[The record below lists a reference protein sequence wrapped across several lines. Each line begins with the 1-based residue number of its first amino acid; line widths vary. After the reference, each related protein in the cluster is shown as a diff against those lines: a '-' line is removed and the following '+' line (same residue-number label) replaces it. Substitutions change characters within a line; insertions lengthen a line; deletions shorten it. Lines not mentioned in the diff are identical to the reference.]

1 MFIDSVCG
9 MEIKNKKFH
18 SSHDKRNYYFCSTK
32 CKLKF
37 EKESVRSR
45 EKVVIEFYN
54 VWKVYELGNAR
65 ITAVKGA
72 NLEISKGEFLSI
84 QGPSGSGKSTFLH
97 LIGCL
102 DLPTKGSIFL
112 DRKDISM
119 LSESEL
125 AQIRG
130 RKIGFVFQQFNLINT
145 LNALE
150 NVMLPMIF
158 QGKVI
163 EERRKRAVELLD
175 VVGLK
180 DRMYHKPK
188 ELSGGQ
194 MQRVA
199 IARAL
204 ANDPDVI
211 LADEPTG
218 NLDSSTGHSVMNV
231 LVNLNKKFGKTI
243 IVVTHDPYIAKYAKR
258 KVNILDGQIAH
269 DHQFMKR
276 FIW

>member
-1 MFIDSVCG
+1 MATIIQAKNLSKIYKTDVLETTALSDVSF
-9 MEIKNKKFH
+9 EIK
-18 SSHDKRNYYFCSTK
+18 
-32 CKLKF
+32 
-37 EKESVRSR
+37 
-45 EKVVIEFYN
+45 
-54 VWKVYELGNAR
+54 
-65 ITAVKGA
+65 
-72 NLEISKGEFLSI
+72 KGEFVAVM
-84 QGPSGSGKSTFLH
+84 GPSGSGKSTLMH
-97 LIGCL
+97 IIGALDTPTSGTYILDGEEVQKLIDDEL
-102 DLPTKGSIFL
+102 S
-112 DRKDISM
+112 DI
-119 LSESEL
+119 
-125 AQIRG
+125 RN
-130 RKIGFVFQQFNLINT
+130 RKIGFIFQAFNLLPRT
-145 LNALE
+145 SALK